1 MGGMKETLGTR
12 PDSGAQPLVDRRAVL
27 VSQRNYVDVLLGD
40 HRSPLVGQIKEMLA
54 FLGRRSIL
62 CERVA
67 KGRKTFK
74 FSLIAGHD

>member
-62 CERVA
+62 CERSQRA
-67 KGRKTFK
+67 ARLSNF
-74 FSLIAGHD
+74 L